1 MSFQSRT
8 FALVLVLA
16 ATALR
21 PAAQEGSVSFNGYAE
36 WRKGDALIIDG
47 QRVRWSPKGKFKG
60 TRDAQNF
67 TMVPLGYEASG
78 KGTRQA
84 DGSILAVQME
94 VKPNGSALFEQDVKK
109 ATADMEAKW
118 LKAGHIVEPAADG
131 KEKDGGRLHTS
142 GRDVDRV
149 RGVVTR
155 LVPPYLEA
163 TSFRTYV
170 VENKDWNAFACANGM
185 IVVNDSLL
193 HDTNDDE
200 LAVVLGHELTHA
212 THEHSRKE
220 FKNSMIVELIAVG
233 AVGGAAASDSK
244 KTAAVVGLAS
254 MFTLMAYQNGYSR
267 GAEDQADR
275 VGLRY
280 VHEAGYDVHEGPELW
295 GRFAKKYGDQ
305 NQAVNFFFGSHSVAT
320 ARQRNLEREIALN
333 YSGVGR

>member
-1 MSFQSRT
+1 MSIRSSVI
-8 FALVLVLA
+8 ALVVILA

-21 PAAQEGSVSFNGYAE
+21 PAAQDASVSFNGYAE
-36 WRKGDALIIDG
+36 WRKGDVLIVDG
-47 QRVRWSPKGKFKG
+47 QRVQWSPKGKFKG
-60 TRDAQNF
+60 NKDAKSF
-67 TMVPLGYEASG
+67 KTVPLGYEVTG
-78 KGTRQA
+78 KGTRQT
-84 DGSILAVQME
+84 DGSIMAVQME
-94 VKPNGSALFEQDVKK
+94 AKPNGNALFEPDVKK
-109 ATADMEAKW
+109 ATADMEAQW
-118 LKAGHIVEPAADG
+118 LKAGHIVEPASDG
-131 KEKDGGRLHTS
+131 KEKDGGRLHTN
-142 GRDVDRV
+142 GRDVERV
-149 RGVVTR
+149 RGVVNR
-155 LVPPYLEA
+155 LVPPYLEPA
-163 TSFRTYV
+163 GFRTYV

-220 FKNSMIVELIAVG
+220 FKNSMLVQLLAVG

-254 MFTLMAYQNGYSR
+254 MFTLMAYKNGYSR

-280 VHEAGYDVHEGPELW
+280 VYEAGYDVHQGPLLW

-305 NQAVNFFFGSHSVAT
+305 NQAVNFFFGDHSVAS
-320 ARQRNLEREIALN
+320 ARQKNLEREIAMN
-333 YSGVGR
+333 YR

>member
-1 MSFQSRT
+1 MSIRSG
-8 FALVLVLA
+8 VLAVVVLLA
-16 ATALR
+16 ATAFR
-21 PAAQEGSVSFNGYAE
+21 PVDENPTVSFNGYAE
-36 WRKGDALIIDG
+36 WRKGDALVIDG

-60 TRDAQNF
+60 TRDAQDF
-67 TMVPLGYEASG
+67 TMVPLGYEAAG

-94 VKPNGSALFEQDVKK
+94 VKPNGSALFENDVKK
-109 ATADMEAKW
+109 ATADMEQKW

-155 LVPPYLEA
+155 LVPPYLEPA
-163 TSFRTYV
+163 SFRTYV

-220 FKNSMIVELIAVG
+220 FKNTMLVELIAVG

-254 MFTLMAYQNGYSR
+254 MFTLMAYKNGYSR

-280 VHEAGYDVHEGPELW
+280 VYEAGYDVHQGPELW

-305 NQAVNFFFGSHSVAT
+305 NQAVNFFFGNHSVAS
-320 ARQRNLEREIALN
+320 ARQKNLEREIAIN
-333 YSGVGR
+333 YSAR